1 MSKPNT
7 PQASPPRALRW
18 AVAGSVVVMIA
29 AGGLFYYAS
38 KMAAAKR
45 QHNHDEVVV
54 NINAHSCDP
63 NELTVPAGRAS
74 FRIVN
79 RSERAVEWEI
89 LDGVLVIEERE
100 NIAPGL
106 SQVINA
112 NLQPGDYAI
121 TCGLLSNPRGVLHVT
136 PTAASDA
143 AAKAKPSMVAFVGPL
158 SEFRVYLA
166 TQGSALIKAVT
177 ALNQAIASGDLA
189 QAQALYLPA
198 RAAYQ
203 RLAPAAQRLAELDNS
218 INARADYFEKREQD
232 PAFVGFHRV
241 EYALFQQRQPRRLE
255 PGRRAPAGRRHPRSN
270 SKLLAQSLPPEQIGE
285 HRGAQPQ
292 HPWPTCAP
300 PAVKEERYSHAD
312 LNGFASNLETA
323 HKVVELLRPMLSKS
337 APELLPKIDAALSDF
352 DSVLNSFKVRTATPL
367 TTRSV
372 AHNANRSPTRP
383 RHSPTLWMASIPPS
397 ASPACKQKTNTDER
411 IAKPRCATSPPAD
424 GHGCRRRRPGRI
436 GPELLGDGCSPAQ
449 VTEAPS
455 SDKTEDRHDFHGVH
469 QTGIV
474 TPRPASGMLVSF
486 DVLASDRQDR

>member
-1 MSKPNT
+1 MSTPNT

-54 NINAHSCDP
+54 NINAHSCEP

-79 RSERAVEWEI
+79 RSDRAVEWEI

-106 SQVINA
+106 SQVINV

-241 EYALFQQRQPRRLE
+241 EYALFQQRSLDGLIPVAERLLVDVTTL
-255 PGRRAPAGRRHPRSN
+255 
-270 SKLLAQSLPPEQIGE
+270 KQQLLAQSLPPEQLVSIVVRNLNTLADVRAASGE
-285 HRGAQPQ
+285 
-292 HPWPTCAP
+292 
-300 PAVKEERYSHAD
+300 EERYSRAD

-352 DSVLNSFKVRTATPL
+352 ASVLNSFKVKDGYATYDTVSGAQRKQIADKAKAL
-367 TTRSV
+367 
-372 AHNANRSPTRP
+372 ADA
-383 RHSPTLWMASIPPS
+383 LDGID
-397 ASPACKQKTNTDER
+397 PA
-411 IAKPRCATSPPAD
+411 
-424 GHGCRRRRPGRI
+424 
-436 GPELLGDGCSPAQ
+436 LGL
-449 VTEAPS
+449 
-455 SDKTEDRHDFHGVH
+455 
-469 QTGIV
+469 
-474 TPRPASGMLVSF
+474 SGL
-486 DVLASDRQDR
+486 

>member
-1 MSKPNT
+1 MSKPNI

-79 RSERAVEWEI
+79 RSDRAVEWEI

-177 ALNQAIASGDLA
+177 ALNQAVASGDLA
-189 QAQALYLPA
+189 QAQTLYLPA

-203 RLAPAAQRLAELDNS
+203 RLAPAAQRLAELDNR

-232 PAFVGFHRV
+232 PAFVGFHRL
-241 EYALFQQRQPRRLE
+241 EYALFQQRSLDGLTPVAERLL
-255 PGRRAPAGRRHPRSN
+255 ADVTTL
-270 SKLLAQSLPPEQIGE
+270 KQQLLAQSLPPEQLVSIVVRNLNTLADVRAASGE
-285 HRGAQPQ
+285 
-292 HPWPTCAP
+292 
-300 PAVKEERYSHAD
+300 EERYSHAD

-323 HKVVELLRPMLSKS
+323 HKVVELLRPMLTKS
-337 APELLPKIDAALSDF
+337 APELLPKIDTALSDF
-352 DSVLNSFKVRTATPL
+352 DTLLNSFKVKDGYATYDTVIGEQRKQIADKAKAL
-367 TTRSV
+367 
-372 AHNANRSPTRP
+372 ADA
-383 RHSPTLWMASIPPS
+383 LDGID
-397 ASPACKQKTNTDER
+397 PA
-411 IAKPRCATSPPAD
+411 
-424 GHGCRRRRPGRI
+424 
-436 GPELLGDGCSPAQ
+436 LGL
-449 VTEAPS
+449 
-455 SDKTEDRHDFHGVH
+455 
-469 QTGIV
+469 
-474 TPRPASGMLVSF
+474 SGL
-486 DVLASDRQDR
+486 

>member
-1 MSKPNT
+1 MSTPNT

-177 ALNQAIASGDLA
+177 ALNQAITSGDLA

-241 EYALFQQRQPRRLE
+241 EYALFQQRSLDGFIPVAERLLVDVTTL
-255 PGRRAPAGRRHPRSN
+255 
-270 SKLLAQSLPPEQIGE
+270 KQQLLAQSLPPEQLVSIVVRNLNTLADVRAASGE
-285 HRGAQPQ
+285 
-292 HPWPTCAP
+292 
-300 PAVKEERYSHAD
+300 EERYSHAD
-312 LNGFASNLETA
+312 LNGFAGNLETA

-337 APELLPKIDAALSDF
+337 APDLLPKIDTALSDF
-352 DSVLNSFKVRTATPL
+352 DSVLNSFKVKDGYATYDTVSGAQRKQIADKAKAL
-367 TTRSV
+367 
-372 AHNANRSPTRP
+372 ADA
-383 RHSPTLWMASIPPS
+383 LDGID
-397 ASPACKQKTNTDER
+397 PA
-411 IAKPRCATSPPAD
+411 
-424 GHGCRRRRPGRI
+424 
-436 GPELLGDGCSPAQ
+436 LGL
-449 VTEAPS
+449 
-455 SDKTEDRHDFHGVH
+455 
-469 QTGIV
+469 
-474 TPRPASGMLVSF
+474 SGL
-486 DVLASDRQDR
+486 